1 MTSSDMHIH
10 LFAGTLPISYRDEGA
25 GRPYLVLHGGAGP
38 LSVWMLASAL
48 KENHRVITPTHPGFA
63 GQPRPDW
70 FHRPA
75 DLVLAYLALLEQL
88 DLRDVVIIGNSF
100 GGWLAV
106 EMALRRSERIAGVV
120 LLNAVG
126 VDTGS
131 PDKSIVDPM
140 KLSPAEVAAKAF
152 HDPGRYALTPTTPEA
167 AAMMQANQK
176 TLRIYAGEPFMHD
189 PTLYERLAGMP
200 VPSQFIWGASDQ
212 IVDVAYGRRFA
223 EKMPQSSFVIVQ
235 NAGHFPHIEQL
246 EHVAALIDHSWS

>member
-1 MTSSDMHIH
+1 MTSSDMHTD
-10 LFAGTLPISYRDEGA
+10 LFAGTLPLSYQDEGA

-38 LSVWMLASAL
+38 QSVRVLASAL
-48 KENHRVITPTHPGFA
+48 KDTHRVITPTHPGFA

-70 FHRPA
+70 CCRPG

-88 DLRDVVIIGNSF
+88 DLRDVIVIGNSF

-106 EMALRRSERIAGVV
+106 EMALRRSERIAGVS

-126 VDTGS
+126 IAAS
-131 PDKSIVDPM
+131 AHKPIVDPM
-140 KLSPAEVAAKAF
+140 KLAPAEVAAKAF
-152 HDPGRYALTPTTPEA
+152 HDPARYALTPATPEA
-167 AAMMQANQK
+167 AAMMAANQK

-189 PTLYERLAGMP
+189 PTLYERLPEMP
-200 VPSQFIWGASDQ
+200 VPSQCIWGASDQ
-212 IVDVAYGRRFA
+212 IVDVDYGRRFA

-246 EHVAALIDHSWS
+246 EHVAALIDHFRP